1 MKKIYITLIVVD
13 TLVLVWFLIWYWWY
27 NNHFSFFSHSQMDHS
42 KMDHGSMISDE
53 ESFLKLMIP
62 HHQEAID
69 TSKIVLEKTSSPE
82 LKTLLQNIISA
93 QVAEVQIMTETVEN
107 LYKNEKKFEY
117 QNMMNPDLAN
127 MSWEDAEKSYLEW
140 MILHHE
146 GAIQMANAMKD
157 KDMQDSTRKIVENI
171 IASQQSEI
179 DFMKSLLNNYK

>member
-1 MKKIYITLIVVD
+1 
-13 TLVLVWFLIWYWWY
+13 
-27 NNHFSFFSHSQMDHS
+27 MDHS
-42 KMDHGSMISDE
+42 KMDHGSMITDE

-82 LKTLLQNIISA
+82 IQTLLKNIISA

-117 QNMMNPDLAN
+117 QNMMDPNLETLSAI
-127 MSWEDAEKSYLEW
+127 EAEKSYLEG
-140 MILHHE
+140 MIVHHA
-146 GAIQMANAMKD
+146 GAIQMAKAMKN